1 MVAPKNTQTV
11 GIALILVGALLFGLM
26 PAAAKFAYQEGANA
40 LMVMLGRSVGG
51 LAILLLFIHATGRS
65 PNVTLGNLRRA
76 TLAGVSHTFAT
87 VGILAS
93 IVYIDI
99 SLASIILFLYPFPI
113 AIIAHFRGETPLSA
127 PIILLMLLA
136 TAGLALV
143 LGVDFASL
151 DVRGVAFAVMG
162 MLGFTVMILAMA
174 ELTKTVGA
182 PNSNLFMT
190 IWAAAIFVVI
200 AALGPATG
208 LVGALEFPA
217 TFTGW
222 LFVAVIALTF
232 SVGYL
237 CFFVSANM
245 IGAARAS
252 LLSTSEPAMMILFAV
267 LLVGETLGAAQW
279 LGVVIVIPS
288 LSLSEFFRR

>member
-1 MVAPKNTQTV
+1 MHCRCGPC
-11 GIALILVGALLFGLM
+11 LVPCADTRTLEDGCAKEHADGWHRPDPCWRPAVWLM

-143 LGVDFASL
+143 LGSISQAS
-151 DVRGVAFAVMG
+151 MC
-162 MLGFTVMILAMA
+162 
-174 ELTKTVGA
+174 
-182 PNSNLFMT
+182 
-190 IWAAAIFVVI
+190 
-200 AALGPATG
+200 AALPLRSWAC
-208 LVGALEFPA
+208 
-217 TFTGW
+217 W
-222 LFVAVIALTF
+222 D
-232 SVGYL
+232 S
-237 CFFVSANM
+237 
-245 IGAARAS
+245 R
-252 LLSTSEPAMMILFAV
+252 
-267 LLVGETLGAAQW
+267 
-279 LGVVIVIPS
+279 
-288 LSLSEFFRR
+288 